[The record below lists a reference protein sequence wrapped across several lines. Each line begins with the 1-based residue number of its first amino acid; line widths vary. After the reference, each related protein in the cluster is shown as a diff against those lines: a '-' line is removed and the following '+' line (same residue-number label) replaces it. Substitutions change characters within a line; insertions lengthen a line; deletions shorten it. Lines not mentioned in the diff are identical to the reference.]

1 MLIALTC
8 KKIIVRRVNTTRTAR
23 MATGTLI
30 TGVVCCCGSADCAIS
45 MGGSSMEHSDV
56 SVGKGECV
64 DYGLAAGA
72 QLKKRTL

>member
-8 KKIIVRRVNTTRTAR
+8 KKIIVRRVNTTRTAS

-45 MGGSSMEHSDV
+45 GSMEHSDV
-56 SVGKGECV
+56 SVGKGKAV

-72 QLKKRTL
+72 QVQMRTL